1 MNKNYVYI
9 LLRKDLPNAQRVVQ
23 CSHAVFEVSQ
33 AHKLAQHPSMVVLG
47 LRDEKS
53 LLREAKKLEAQGL
66 KPFAFKEPLF
76 NDETTAIAFLVENEI
91 DRFHFKKYQLL
102 NDESFLSPHD
112 QKAIKIKNC
121 THNKLVLDYRETF
134 AYEFTPV
141 KVCKF
146 CHKEVSRSLTDSEKS
161 SLIKKWY
168 LETLETTVSNEEIEL
183 KKNGFNL

>member
-1 MNKNYVYI
+1 MNKEYIYV
-9 LLRKDLPNAQRVVQ
+9 LLRKDLPNSQRVVQ
-23 CSHAVFEVSQ
+23 CSHAVFEVAQ

-47 LRDEKS
+47 IRDEKN
-53 LLREAKKLEAQGL
+53 LLKEASRVKDLGL
-66 KPFAFKEPLF
+66 KPFAFTEPLF
-76 NDETTAIAFLVENEI
+76 NNETTAVAFLVSTEEE
-91 DRFHFKKYQLL
+91 RSVFKKYQLL

-112 QKAIKIKNC
+112 QKEIKVKNC

-146 CHKEVSRSLTDSEKS
+146 CHKEVSRILTDSEKS
-161 SLIKKWY
+161 SLVKKWY
-168 LETLETTVSNEEIEL
+168 ADILETTVSKEEIEL